1 MRRTPPSK
9 LALAATALA
18 GLALAVFASP
28 PSAEA
33 QAKPEKLVIMSHA
46 VHKAAVTGEKGGD
59 SSADWQKRT
68 GVGTEWLTFGVE
80 AVHERVYRE
89 ASLADGKVDIAFILE
104 RYSGP
109 QVARLFEDLGQY
121 QAKDPIEDFEEIS
134 AGMRTAH
141 THNGKLIA
149 IPFRHATH
157 GLLWNQVYFKERG
170 VDGPPKSIEALLEL
184 AEKMTYTR
192 SDGTVVHGYITSF
205 DDPSGIV
212 DLMRAFGADFIT
224 SDFKYVADSPAAI
237 RVVTLL
243 RDFFRK
249 GVLPRNVFTFKTE
262 EVITMMQQ
270 GRAAMTNQPFG
281 RYFNYNDAKQSKFP
295 GEFKVTTIPA
305 AGGGIA
311 PAKTSVWA
319 MAIPANSKNK
329 QLAWALIKDLSSK
342 KATIAQA
349 INGNGPVRVSAY
361 KDEGVR
367 KLVPYADDEAAV
379 LQRARSTVPG
389 FENTQKAMDFFMEE
403 VQQAMLGSK
412 TPEQAM
418 ADLKK
423 RVEPLLPR

>member
-1 MRRTPPSK
+1 MRRTLPSK
-9 LALAATALA
+9 LVFAASLV
-18 GLALAVFASP
+18 LAVSVGA
-28 PSAEA
+28 AAALA

-46 VHKAAVTGEKGGD
+46 VHKGAATGEKGGD
-59 SSADWQKRT
+59 SSADWQKKN
-68 GVGTEWLTFGVE
+68 GVGIEWLTFGVE

-89 ASLADGKVDIAFILE
+89 ASLASGTVDIAFILE

-109 QVARLFEDLGQY
+109 QVARLFEDLGEY
-121 QAKDPIEDFEEIS
+121 QKRDGIEDFEEIS

-141 THNGKLIA
+141 THKGKLIA

-157 GLLWNQVYFKERG
+157 GLLYNQVYFTERG
-170 VDGPPKSIEALLEL
+170 VSAPPKTMEALLEL
-184 AEKMTYTR
+184 AEKMQYTR
-192 SDGTVVHGYITSF
+192 ADGTVVHGYITSF

-212 DLMRAFGADFIT
+212 DLMRAFGGDFIT
-224 SDFKYVADSPAAI
+224 SDYKFVADSPASI
-237 RVVTLL
+237 KVVTLL
-243 RDFFRK
+243 RTFFQK
-249 GVLPRNVFTFKTE
+249 GILPKNVFTFKTE

-295 GEFKVTTIPA
+295 GEFKVTTLPA

-311 PAKTSVWA
+311 PAKTSVWG

-329 QLAWALIKDLSSK
+329 QLAWTLIKELSSK
-342 KATIAQA
+342 KATVAQA

-379 LQRARSTVPG
+379 LQNARSTVPG

-403 VQQAMLGSK
+403 IQLAMLGSK

-423 RVEPLLPR
+423 RVEPLLPK

>member
-1 MRRTPPSK
+1 MLRLPHALFGAFAAAVLVGSTP
-9 LALAATALA
+9 A
-18 GLALAVFASP
+18 F
-28 PSAEA
+28 A
-33 QAKPEKLVIMSHA
+33 QAKPDKLVVMSHA
-46 VHKAAVTGEKGGD
+46 VHKGAVTGEKGGD
-59 SSADWQKRT
+59 SSAEWQKKN
-68 GVGTEWLTFGVE
+68 GVGVEWLTFGVE

-89 ASLADGKVDIAFILE
+89 ASLSSGTVDIAFILE

-109 QVARLFEDLGQY
+109 QVARLFEDLGEY
-121 QAKDPIEDFEEIS
+121 QKRDPIEDFEEIS

-141 THNGKLIA
+141 THKGKLIA

-157 GLLWNQVYFKERG
+157 GLLYNQVYFKERG
-170 VDGPPKSIEALLEL
+170 VDAPPKTMEALLEL
-184 AEKMTYTR
+184 AEKMSYTR
-192 SDGTVVHGYITSF
+192 ADGTVVHGFITSF
-205 DDPSGIV
+205 DDPSGVV
-212 DLMRAFGADFIT
+212 DLMRAFGGDFIT
-224 SDFKYVADSPAAI
+224 SDYKFVADSPGSI
-237 RVVTLL
+237 KVVTLL
-243 RDFFRK
+243 RNFFQK
-249 GVLPRNVFTFKTE
+249 GILPKNVFTFKTE

-281 RYFNYNDAKQSKFP
+281 RFFNYNDAKQSKFP
-295 GEFKVTTIPA
+295 GEFKVTTIPS

-311 PAKTSVWA
+311 PAKTSVWG

-329 QLAWALIKDLSSK
+329 QLAWTLIKELSSK

-349 INGNGPVRVSAY
+349 INGNGPVRVSTY

-379 LQRARSTVPG
+379 LQNARSTVPG

-403 VQQAMLGSK
+403 IQQAMLGTK

-423 RVEPLLPR
+423 RVEPLLPK

>member
-1 MRRTPPSK
+1 MLRLPHALFGAFAAAVLVGSTP
-9 LALAATALA
+9 A
-18 GLALAVFASP
+18 F
-28 PSAEA
+28 A
-33 QAKPEKLVIMSHA
+33 QAKPDKLVVMSHA
-46 VHKAAVTGEKGGD
+46 VHKGAVTGEKGGD
-59 SSADWQKRT
+59 SSAEWQKKN
-68 GVGTEWLTFGVE
+68 GVGVEWLTFGVE

-89 ASLADGKVDIAFILE
+89 ASLSSGTVDIAFILE

-109 QVARLFEDLGQY
+109 QVARLFEDLGEY
-121 QAKDPIEDFEEIS
+121 QKRDPIEDFEEIS

-157 GLLWNQVYFKERG
+157 GLLYNQVYFKERG
-170 VDGPPKSIEALLEL
+170 VDAPPKTMEALLEL
-184 AEKMTYTR
+184 AEKMSYTR
-192 SDGTVVHGYITSF
+192 ADGTVVHGFITSF
-205 DDPSGIV
+205 DDPSGVV
-212 DLMRAFGADFIT
+212 DLMRAFGGDFIT
-224 SDFKYVADSPAAI
+224 SDYKFVADSPGSI
-237 RVVTLL
+237 KVVTLL
-243 RDFFRK
+243 RNFFQK
-249 GVLPRNVFTFKTE
+249 GILPKNVFTFKTE

-281 RYFNYNDAKQSKFP
+281 RFFNYNDAKQSKFP
-295 GEFKVTTIPA
+295 GEFKVTTIPS

-311 PAKTSVWA
+311 PAKTSVWG

-329 QLAWALIKDLSSK
+329 QLAWTLIKELSSK
-342 KATIAQA
+342 KATVAQA

-379 LQRARSTVPG
+379 LRNARSTVPG

-403 VQQAMLGSK
+403 IQQAMLGTK

>member
-1 MRRTPPSK
+1 MRRLTLS
-9 LALAATALA
+9 LLVS
-18 GLALAVFASP
+18 LAVAALIGSTPAF
-28 PSAEA
+28 A
-33 QAKPEKLVIMSHA
+33 QAKADKLVIMSHA
-46 VHKAAVTGEKGGD
+46 VHKGAVTGEKGGD
-59 SSADWQKRT
+59 SSAEWSKKN

-89 ASLADGKVDIAFILE
+89 ASLSSGTVDIAFILE

-109 QVARLFEDLGQY
+109 QVARLFEDLGEY
-121 QAKDPIEDFEEIS
+121 QKRDGIEDFEEIS
-134 AGMRTAH
+134 SGMRTAH
-141 THNGKLIA
+141 THKGKLIA

-157 GLLWNQVYFKERG
+157 GLLYNQVYFKERG
-170 VDGPPKSIEALLEL
+170 VDAPPKTMEALLEL
-184 AEKMTYTR
+184 AEKLNYTR
-192 SDGTVVHGYITSF
+192 ADGTVVHGYITSF
-205 DDPSGIV
+205 DDPSGVV
-212 DLMRAFGADFIT
+212 DLMRAFGGDFIT
-224 SDFKYVADSPAAI
+224 SDYKFVADSPGSI
-237 RVVTLL
+237 KVVTLL
-243 RDFFRK
+243 RNFFQK
-249 GVLPRNVFTFKTE
+249 GILPKNVFTFKTE

-281 RYFNYNDAKQSKFP
+281 RFFNYNDAKQSKFP
-295 GEFKVTTIPA
+295 GEFKVTTIPS

-311 PAKTSVWA
+311 PAKTSVWG

-329 QLAWALIKDLSSK
+329 QLAWTLIKELSSK

-349 INGNGPVRVSAY
+349 INGNGPVRVSTY

-379 LQRARSTVPG
+379 LQNARSTVPG

-403 VQQAMLGSK
+403 IQQAMLGTK

-423 RVEPLLPR
+423 RVEPLLPK

>member
-1 MRRTPPSK
+1 MRRLTLS
-9 LALAATALA
+9 LL
-18 GLALAVFASP
+18 GSLAVAALIGSTPAF
-28 PSAEA
+28 A
-33 QAKPEKLVIMSHA
+33 QAKADKLVIMSHA
-46 VHKAAVTGEKGGD
+46 VHKGAVTGEKGGD
-59 SSADWQKRT
+59 SSAEWSKKN

-89 ASLADGKVDIAFILE
+89 ASLSSGTVDIAFILE

-109 QVARLFEDLGQY
+109 QVARLFEDLGEY
-121 QAKDPIEDFEEIS
+121 QKRDGIEDFEEIS
-134 AGMRTAH
+134 SGMRTAH
-141 THNGKLIA
+141 THKGKLIA

-157 GLLWNQVYFKERG
+157 GLLYNQVYFKERG
-170 VDGPPKSIEALLEL
+170 VDAPPKTMEALLEL
-184 AEKMTYTR
+184 AEKLNYTR
-192 SDGTVVHGYITSF
+192 ADGTVVHGYITSF
-205 DDPSGIV
+205 DDPSGVV
-212 DLMRAFGADFIT
+212 DLMRAFGGDFIT
-224 SDFKYVADSPAAI
+224 SDYKFVADSPGSI
-237 RVVTLL
+237 KVVTLL
-243 RDFFRK
+243 RNFFQK
-249 GVLPRNVFTFKTE
+249 GILPKNVFTFKTE

-281 RYFNYNDAKQSKFP
+281 RFFNYNDAKQSKFP
-295 GEFKVTTIPA
+295 GEFKVTTIPS

-311 PAKTSVWA
+311 PAKTSVWG

-329 QLAWALIKDLSSK
+329 QLAWTLIKELSSK

-349 INGNGPVRVSAY
+349 INGNGPVRVSTY

-379 LQRARSTVPG
+379 LQNARSTVPG

-403 VQQAMLGSK
+403 IQQAMLGTK

-423 RVEPLLPR
+423 RVEPLLPK

>member
-1 MRRTPPSK
+1 MRENRRFVGK
-9 LALAATALA
+9 VMAGAVAIAALLAAGAA
-18 GLALAVFASP
+18 H
-28 PSAEA
+28 A

-59 SSADWQKRT
+59 SSADWQKKT
-68 GVGTEWLTFGVE
+68 GVGIEWLTFGVE

-134 AGMRTAH
+134 AGMRAAH

-157 GLLWNQVYFKERG
+157 GLLYNQVYFKDRG
-170 VDGPPKSIEALLEL
+170 VDAPPKTMEALLEL
-184 AEKMTYTR
+184 AEKLQHTR
-192 SDGTVVHGYITSF
+192 PDGTVVHGYITSF

-212 DLMRAFGADFIT
+212 DLMRAFGGDFIT
-224 SDFKYVADSPAAI
+224 SDYKFVADSPASVK
-237 RVVTLL
+237 VVTLL
-243 RDFFRK
+243 RDMFKK

-329 QLAWALIKDLSSK
+329 QLAWTLIKELSSK

-379 LQRARSTVPG
+379 LQTARSTVPG

-403 VQQAMLGSK
+403 VQQAMLGAK

>member
-1 MRRTPPSK
+1 MRRTHLSK
-9 LALAATALA
+9 LAFAAS
-18 GLALAVFASP
+18 LALAVSLGTSGAF
-28 PSAEA
+28 A

-46 VHKAAVTGEKGGD
+46 VHKGAVTGEKGGD
-59 SSADWQKRT
+59 SSADWSKKN

-89 ASLADGKVDIAFILE
+89 ASLAEGKVDIAFILE

-109 QVARLFEDLGQY
+109 QVARLFEDLSQY
-121 QAKDPIEDFEEIS
+121 QAKDPIEDFNEIS
-134 AGMRTAH
+134 SGMRTAH

-157 GLLWNQVYFKERG
+157 GLLYNQVYFKERG
-170 VDGPPKSIEALLEL
+170 VDAPPKTMEALLAL
-184 AEKMTYTR
+184 AEKMNYTR
-192 SDGTVVHGYITSF
+192 PDGTVVHGYITSF

-212 DLMRAFGADFIT
+212 DLMRAFGGDFIT
-224 SDFKYVADSPAAI
+224 SDYKFVADSPASI
-237 RVVTLL
+237 KVVTLL

-249 GVLPRNVFTFKTE
+249 GIFPKNVFTFKTE

-281 RYFNYNDAKQSKFP
+281 RFFNYNDAKQSKFP

-311 PAKTSVWA
+311 PAKTSVWG

-329 QLAWALIKDLSSK
+329 QLAWTLIKELSSK
-342 KATIAQA
+342 KATVAQA

-379 LQRARSTVPG
+379 LQTARSTVPG

-403 VQQAMLGSK
+403 IQLAMLGTK

>member
-1 MRRTPPSK
+1 MRGWKHTI
-9 LALAATALA
+9 LGTVAAA
-18 GLALAVFASP
+18 ALAVTSP
-28 PSAEA
+28 AAFA

-46 VHKAAVTGEKGGD
+46 VHKSAVTGEKGGD
-59 SSADWQKRT
+59 SSADWQKKN
-68 GVGTEWLTFGVE
+68 GVAVEWLTFGVE

-89 ASLADGKVDIAFILE
+89 ASLASGTVDIAFILE

-109 QVARLFEDLGQY
+109 QVARLFEDLGEY
-121 QAKDPIEDFEEIS
+121 QKRDGIEDFEEIS

-141 THNGKLIA
+141 THKGKLIA

-157 GLLWNQVYFKERG
+157 GLLYNQVYFTERG
-170 VDGPPKSIEALLEL
+170 VAAPPKTMEALLEL
-184 AEKMTYTR
+184 AEKMQYTR
-192 SDGTVVHGYITSF
+192 SDGTLVHGFITSF
-205 DDPSGIV
+205 DDPSGVI
-212 DLMRAFGADFIT
+212 DLMRAFGGDFIT
-224 SDFKYVADSPAAI
+224 SDYRFVADSPGSLK
-237 RVVTLL
+237 VVHLL
-243 RDFFRK
+243 RNLFQK
-249 GVLPRNVFTFKTE
+249 GILPKNVFTFKTE

-305 AGGGIA
+305 SGGGIA
-311 PAKTSVWA
+311 PAKTSVWG

-329 QLAWALIKDLSSK
+329 QLAWTLIKELSSK
-342 KATIAQA
+342 KATVAQA
-349 INGNGPVRVSAY
+349 INGNGPVRISAY

-379 LQRARSTVPG
+379 LQGARSTVPG

-403 VQQAMLGSK
+403 IQQAMLGTK

-418 ADLKK
+418 ADLRK
-423 RVEPLLPR
+423 RVEPLLPK

>member
-1 MRRTPPSK
+1 MLRLTQT
-9 LALAATALA
+9 LLGALAAAALIGSTPA
-18 GLALAVFASP
+18 F
-28 PSAEA
+28 A
-33 QAKPEKLVIMSHA
+33 QAKPDKLVIMGHA
-46 VHKAAVTGEKGGD
+46 VHKGAVTGEKGGD
-59 SSADWQKRT
+59 SSAEWSKKN

-89 ASLADGKVDIAFILE
+89 ASLSSGTVDIAFILE

-121 QAKDPIEDFEEIS
+121 QAKDPIEDFAEIS
-134 AGMRTAH
+134 GGMRTAH
-141 THNGKLIA
+141 THSGKLIA

-157 GLLWNQVYFKERG
+157 GLLYNQVYFKERG
-170 VDGPPKSIEALLEL
+170 VDGPPKTMEALLEL

-192 SDGTVVHGYITSF
+192 PDGTVVHGYVTSM

-212 DLMRAFGADFIT
+212 DLMRAFGGDFIT
-224 SDFKYVADSPAAI
+224 SDFKFVADSPAAI

-249 GVLPRNVFTFKTE
+249 GILPKNVFTFKTE

-305 AGGGIA
+305 MGGGLT

-329 QLAWALIKDLSSK
+329 QIAWTLIKELSSK

-379 LQRARSTVPG
+379 LQNARSTVPG
-389 FENTQKAMDFFMEE
+389 FENTQKAMDFFIEE
-403 VQQAMLGSK
+403 VQQAMLGTK

>member
-1 MRRTPPSK
+1 MRRLTQFLLGG
-9 LALAATALA
+9 LALAALIGSTPAH
-18 GLALAVFASP
+18 
-28 PSAEA
+28 A
-33 QAKPEKLVIMSHA
+33 QGAKPDKLVIMGHA

-59 SSADWQKRT
+59 SSAEWQKKN
-68 GVGTEWLTFGVE
+68 GVGIEWLTFGVE

-89 ASLADGKVDIAFILE
+89 ASLSSGTVDIAFILE

-121 QAKDPIEDFEEIS
+121 QAKDPIEDFGEIS

-141 THNGKLIA
+141 THGGKLIA

-157 GLLWNQVYFKERG
+157 GLLYNQVYFKERG
-170 VDGPPKSIEALLEL
+170 VDGPPKTMEALLEL

-192 SDGTVVHGYITSF
+192 PDGTMVHGYITSM

-212 DLMRAFGADFIT
+212 DLMRAFGGDFIT

-243 RDFFRK
+243 RDFFKK
-249 GVLPRNVFTFKTE
+249 GILPKNVFTFKTE

-305 AGGGIA
+305 LGGGLT

-329 QLAWALIKDLSSK
+329 QLAWTLIKELSSK

-367 KLVPYADDEAAV
+367 KLVPYADDEASV
-379 LQRARSTVPG
+379 LQNARSTVPG
-389 FENTQKAMDFFMEE
+389 FENTQKAMDFFIEE